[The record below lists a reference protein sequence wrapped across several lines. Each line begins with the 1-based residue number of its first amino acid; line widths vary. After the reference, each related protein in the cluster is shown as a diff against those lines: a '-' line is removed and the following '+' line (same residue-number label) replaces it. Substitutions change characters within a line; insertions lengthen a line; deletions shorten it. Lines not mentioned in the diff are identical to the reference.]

1 MKVCFENDK
10 TNALSNGL
18 SIIDEE
24 LLRYGLPTDVW
35 FHVECVIAVTILL
48 VMRLTF
54 RQQAFVRACLS
65 SPIGWPTSREWDKL
79 PAALVN
85 DLAQLV
91 KANSIEGVS
100 SLSDDP
106 IWG

>member
-10 TNALSNGL
+10 TNALSNSL

-65 SPIGWPTSREWDKL
+65 SPIGWPTSW
-79 PAALVN
+79 
-85 DLAQLV
+85 
-91 KANSIEGVS
+91 GVGQAS
-100 SLSDDP
+100 RCSCKRLGSVSESQ
-106 IWG
+106 